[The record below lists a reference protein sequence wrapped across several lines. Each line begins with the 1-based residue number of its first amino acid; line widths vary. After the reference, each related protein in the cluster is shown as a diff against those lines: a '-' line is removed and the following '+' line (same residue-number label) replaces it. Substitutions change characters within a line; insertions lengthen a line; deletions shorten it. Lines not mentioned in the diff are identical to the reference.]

1 MKISPFRFAF
11 SALASLAM
19 MGASADAA
27 TILIFGQQNAT
38 DVVTSTST
46 GGTTTFSSG
55 PGVPATPIPV
65 VVTNL
70 GGITPPPPGLV
81 VPETFS
87 FTSSAAV
94 TGSGGNLQQGGFSG
108 SFSFG
113 TQVVGNLTG
122 GILSTFTGP
131 NGTTGS
137 FNSSNVTF
145 TTLGPAI
152 LTQLGITA
160 AQLNLV
166 VGTLSFSLN
175 NINPS
180 PQGTLTFTAQ
190 NSGLI
195 TANVI
200 PEPASVVMTS
210 MALVAGLGGL
220 GLRRV
225 KASRA

>member
-1 MKISPFRFAF
+1 MKISPVRFAF

-27 TILIFGQQNAT
+27 TILIFGQQNAN
-38 DVVTSTST
+38 DVVTSTVQ
-46 GGTTTFSSG
+46 GNTTTFSSG
-55 PGVPATPIPV
+55 PGVPAAPINV

-70 GGITPPPPGLV
+70 GGVTPPPPGLV

-87 FTSSAAV
+87 FTSTAAI

-113 TQVVGNLTG
+113 TQVVGTLTG
-122 GILSTFTGP
+122 GVLSTFTGP

-152 LTQLGITA
+152 LAQLGITA

-166 VGTLSFSLN
+166 TGTLSFSLN
-175 NINPS
+175 NINPAA
-180 PQGTLTFTAQ
+180 PATLTFTAQ

-195 TANVI
+195 TANVV

-210 MALVAGLGGL
+210 MALVAGLGFV
-220 GLRRV
+220 GLRRSKV
-225 KASRA
+225 ARA